1 MAASSNPVLLEKD
14 GAIAIVTLN
23 RPEAMNSISVAL
35 RTRLCEIMAQIEQD
49 DDVRVVIVTG
59 AGERAF
65 CAGLD
70 LKELGQKGMASS
82 DDRQDRSVNPI
93 MAIETCKKPVIA
105 AINGVAITGGL
116 ELLLA
121 CDILIASDNA
131 RFADTHA
138 RMGVVPGWGLPQKLP
153 RLIGTSRAMEMGLS
167 GNFVDAQ
174 TAYEWGMVTRVVPAA
189 SLMDMARKLASDI
202 AETDPAFV
210 QNYKQI
216 IRDGST
222 DLTRE
227 ERNEKIGRSMQVSNA
242 QSADEL
248 EKRRLDVMK
257 RGQQQ

>member
-153 RLIGTSRAMEMGLS
+153 RLIGTNRAMEMGLS